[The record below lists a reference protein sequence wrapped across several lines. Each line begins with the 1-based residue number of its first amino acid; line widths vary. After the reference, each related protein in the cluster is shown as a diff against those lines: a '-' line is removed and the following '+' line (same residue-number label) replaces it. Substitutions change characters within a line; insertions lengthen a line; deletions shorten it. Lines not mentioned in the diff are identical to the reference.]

1 MKKHI
6 YFIIL
11 SILIMGSCCKNPYAI
26 AAVSVTYTNLESS
39 STLKAY
45 LTDRNDLSSI
55 KDTLILSYLS
65 EVNNYTASIE
75 FSENSPNYILFIE
88 GSTSTDTLTD
98 IYYIRKP
105 SRCKETIEDFQY
117 RFNGKLTSSPRLTIE

>member
-1 MKKHI
+1 MMKNF
-6 YFIIL
+6 YIL
-11 SILIMGSCCKNPYAI
+11 LSALIMGSCCKDPYPI
-26 AAVSVTYTNLESS
+26 AAVSVTYTKLESS

-45 LTDRNDLSSI
+45 LTDRNDLNSI

-88 GSTSTDTLTD
+88 GMNDADTLTD
-98 IYYIRKP
+98 IYYIRKS

-117 RFNGKLTSSPRLTIE
+117 RFNGDLTSSPRLTIE